1 MSKNIII
8 QEGGTPKQ
16 MTVSKIKVNNVGS
29 GTSLWVPE
37 DSTTLVTKSISRN
50 GTYKA
55 SSDNAYGYS
64 EVTVNVAGGKGSA
77 TSSGAPTTSN
87 GVDPGGIGSAIVGT
101 NPTTGNE
108 EAVGVDSGGN
118 LVTTSL
124 PSSIVLTVNPTK
136 MSYQDGETIDIT
148 GATVTAKKADGT
160 TWTSS
165 QYPNGHI
172 PLGELIVN
180 PTVASGSGS
189 ASITLT
195 WKRPGDDKALST
207 SYEITVGNSHFIPSG
222 TYYIDGN
229 LVDSTGWGNIVI
241 GPALGATGVIQ
252 GETRTITRI
261 DASNILD
268 PEFVDGT
275 WYAIHHPST
284 NEITIGAAFDRP
296 ARNWHIDADPGYS
309 IIAMSGS
316 VQRTIRRVT
325 ETSDTTVTINVIAGP
340 LSGPADYLAP
350 MLCWLAFG
358 ETSNSGSGYSDNS
371 GGSESGGGGNF

>member
-8 QEGGTPKQ
+8 QEGGIPKQ

-29 GTSLWVPE
+29 DTSLWVPE
-37 DSTTLVTKSISRN
+37 DSTTLVTKNISKN

-77 TSSGAPTTSN
+77 TSSGIPTTSN

-207 SYEITVGNSHFIPSG
+207 SYTITVGNSHTIPSG
-222 TYYIDGN
+222 TYYINGH
-229 LVDSTGWGNIVI
+229 LVDSTGWNNLVVI
-241 GPALGATGVIQ
+241 PALGATGVIN
-252 GETRTITRI
+252 GETRTITEI
-261 DASNILD
+261 HASNILD
-268 PEFVDGT
+268 PQFTDST
-275 WYAIHHPST
+275 WYGVINPNT
-284 NEITIGAAFDRP
+284 NEIVVGASFERP
-296 ARNWHIDADPGYS
+296 ARNWSMTAIPDY
-309 IIAMSGS
+309 GS
-316 VQRTIRRVT
+316 VAMWGSSGWTVRRIT
-325 ETSDTTVTINVIAGP
+325 DTSDETITINAII
-340 LSGPADYLAP
+340 SSQDYCGLAL
-350 MLCWLAFG
+350 LCWLAFG
-358 ETSNSGSGYSDNS
+358 ETSNSGSGYSDDS
-371 GGSESGGGGNF
+371 GGSESGGGGHF

>member
-37 DSTTLVTKSISRN
+37 DSTTLVTKSISKN
-50 GTYKA
+50 GTYEA

-87 GVDPGGIGSAIVGT
+87 GVDPGGIGSSVVGM

-136 MSYQDGETIDIT
+136 MSYGDGETIDIT

-160 TWTSS
+160 TWTNS

-189 ASITLT
+189 ANITLT

-207 SYEITVGNSHFIPSG
+207 SYTITVGNSHHIPSG
-222 TYYIDGN
+222 TYYINGN
-229 LVDSTGWGNIVI
+229 LVDSTGWSNLVVI
-241 GPALGATGVIQ
+241 PALGATAFIAN
-252 GETRTITRI
+252 ETRTITSI
-261 DASNILD
+261 SGGNFLD

-275 WYAIHHPST
+275 WYGIKNAT
-284 NEITIGAAFDRP
+284 TDEITVGATFARP
-296 ARNWHIDADPGYS
+296 ARNWYMHATPDWGMS
-309 IIAMSGS
+309 AMWGS
-316 VQRTIRRVT
+316 SQVTVRRVT
-325 ETSDTTVTINVIAGP
+325 DTSDVSVTVNKITSGEYGDP
-340 LSGPADYLAP
+340 L
-350 MLCWLAFG
+350 LCWLAFG
-358 ETSNSGSGYSDNS
+358 VTSNSGYSDNS